1 MLLSV
6 PAVLEQL
13 EVVPEPGHL
22 AVDVCSLPTT
32 FKYPIQYT
40 HLDVE
45 LFISMVLGDN
55 DVHDDDDGS
64 VKDKD
69 HNQDGAHDIAD
80 ADNNKKAAADPHLTV
95 EDSCLNASGAEAG
108 GCRGAMR

>member
-1 MLLSV
+1 MEGRKLLLSD
-6 PAVLEQL
+6 
-13 EVVPEPGHL
+13 HL
-22 AVDVCSLPTT
+22 K
-32 FKYPIQYT
+32 FK
-40 HLDVE
+40 
-45 LFISMVLGDN
+45 VLGDK

-64 VKDKD
+64 VKDIEN

-80 ADNNKKAAADPHLTV
+80 ADNNNIEAAADPHLTV